1 MKKEMINKKIDDR
14 KISLLNDVFKFKNT
28 LTKLLLALMNISV
41 NLIQILFVLMRDFF
55 EKIKA

>member
-41 NLIQILFVLMRDFF
+41 NLIQILCVLMRDFF
-55 EKIKA
+55 EKVKT